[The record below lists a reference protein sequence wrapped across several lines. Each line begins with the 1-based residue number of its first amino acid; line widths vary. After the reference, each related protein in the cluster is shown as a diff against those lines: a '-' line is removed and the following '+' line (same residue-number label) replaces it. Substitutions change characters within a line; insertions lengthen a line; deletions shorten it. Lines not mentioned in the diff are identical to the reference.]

1 MNDFDIVVIGG
12 GMVGA
17 AAAIGFAKQG
27 RKVAVVEG
35 AKPHAFELSQ
45 AMDVRIS
52 AISQTSVDL
61 LDSLG
66 AWERI
71 EAMRVCP
78 YRRLETWEH
87 PECRTRFSA
96 QSLGLEQLG
105 YMVENRVIQL
115 GLWSSMETY
124 SNITLFC
131 PDKLSNIQF
140 GDRQSIELDSGAQLV
155 CDWVI
160 GADGANSQVRA
171 NANIGVTAWDY
182 RQHCMLINVETEK
195 PQQDITWQQF
205 FPSGPRSFLPL
216 NGNQASLVWYDSPS
230 RIKQLGMMTNEQLR
244 LEILNHFPQE
254 LGDIKVLQKG
264 SFPLTRRHAQT
275 YVKNHCVLVGDS
287 AHTINPLAG
296 QGVNLGFKDV
306 ATLLD
311 CTNTLEELTTGAF
324 RSYERKRRPDNLL
337 MQTGMDFFYKTFS
350 NDIAP
355 LKFARNA
362 ALKLAEQA
370 GPAKEQVLR
379 YALGL

>member
-35 AKPHAFELSQ
+35 AKPHAFEPSQ

-66 AWERI
+66 AWESI

-115 GLWSSMETY
+115 GLWSSMEAY

-140 GDRQSIELDSGAQLV
+140 GDRQSIELDSGSQLV

-171 NANIGVTAWDY
+171 SANIGVTAWDY

-195 PQQDITWQQF
+195 LQQDITWQQF

-350 NDIAP
+350 NDIPP